1 VPDVSIRRADSGDA
15 EALAA
20 LFGVIYE
27 DSSHPCRDPD
37 FIRRSLAGS
46 DDLWLVADAGGTIAA
61 CTGLAWHAWNE
72 LFETCRSLTH
82 PDWRGRGLARRLYE
96 RALTVAYARPDT
108 ALTIGWPRSRSMFE
122 LMSVGLARPLVIT
135 GHDGAPNVV
144 GGEREFHLLGVTADR
159 ARLRRVAPRTPSWRA
174 LRPFLVDAVL
184 APLGLDDEPGVYPG
198 DWVAGPTGGEQLSR
212 QGWRVSFTRQS
223 GGATP
228 ALDDARLAVQ
238 VTGICAET
246 WRDAAAGVG
255 ALLRA
260 FSHAAHV
267 SVHVLADKELLIA
280 ALRELGFRVTA
291 YLPAWFPAGQR
302 RHDCLLLCRRTAAI
316 VPRCHGTEDLVA
328 RFDAGLN
335 PAPTA
340 TRWPTAS

>member
-1 VPDVSIRRADSGDA
+1 
-15 EALAA
+15 
-20 LFGVIYE
+20 
-27 DSSHPCRDPD
+27 
-37 FIRRSLAGS
+37 
-46 DDLWLVADAGGTIAA
+46 
-61 CTGLAWHAWNE
+61 
-72 LFETCRSLTH
+72 
-82 PDWRGRGLARRLYE
+82 
-96 RALTVAYARPDT
+96 
-108 ALTIGWPRSRSMFE
+108 MFE

-246 WRDAAAGVG
+246 WRDAAAGGGRAPPRILPCGARVG
-255 ALLRA
+255 PRVGRQG
-260 FSHAAHV
+260 AADRGPSGAGV
-267 SVHVLADKELLIA
+267 SCHRVSAGMVSGRSATPRLPAPVPPDSGDCAAVPWYRGPRGAIRRGAEPCADGDPLADSLLKGPPDMMLVPVISAGRRPRRSRGRPPRA
-280 ALRELGFRVTA
+280 ASYGRRSAMNRWPSPVPGSAPRPSSSPSSYV
-291 YLPAWFPAGQR
+291 PAS
-302 RHDCLLLCRRTAAI
+302 
-316 VPRCHGTEDLVA
+316 
-328 RFDAGLN
+328 
-335 PAPTA
+335 A
-340 TRWPTAS
+340 TSPPGPTASLVAAASLVLSL